1 MMPNTRRSLIRHLS
15 AAALAASLLPAAM
28 AQATYPVKPIRLIVP
43 FTVGGVTDASAR
55 MVADLMGKRLG
66 QPINVDNRP
75 GASGNIGTSAVAT
88 AEPDGY
94 TLLLGFDGTLVINP
108 NVFRSVPFDTLKDFA
123 PIGKIGD
130 AKLILVAATSLK
142 ADTLKEVIELSK
154 KESGG
159 LSYGTSGVGS
169 TPHLGGSMLNI
180 RSGANLVH
188 VAYKGGGQAM
198 IDLQAGSIPLVWT
211 AVAGALPL
219 IQAGRIKPIA
229 VPASE
234 RASSLP
240 NVPTFIE
247 AGVKDFVID
256 SWVGLLAPVRTPR
269 PIVDRLN
276 TVLNEVLN
284 DADARARLDKL
295 GITPVAGTPEQYHA
309 SMKRDLE
316 RYSEVV
322 KAAKIQAE

>member
-1 MMPNTRRSLIRHLS
+1 MPNSRRSLIRHLS